1 MENTIRG
8 YKAFN
13 ADLTNR
19 YGIPFEEGKKYS
31 VNGHAVFG
39 NHGNGFHF
47 CERLEDTL
55 RYFDAMN
62 GEVLFAEVVGSG
74 NIVEYSD
81 EYYGYYDMYSATE
94 LEVVRFLS
102 RKDIIDMFLDAPF
115 YRTIRF
121 VQGFRLTEEERELFK
136 LQYDSEYK
144 VLQAIAYYQEGKK
157 DTYEV
162 EDGFKYM
169 KRIPNINTE

>member
-31 VNGHAVFG
+31 VNGLG

-55 RYFDAMN
+55 RYFDAMD
-62 GEVLFAEVVGSG
+62 GEVAFAEVVGSG
-74 NIVEYSD
+74 DIVEYSD
-81 EYYGYYDMYSATE
+81 EYYGYYDMHCASNLYVERILTREEIISHMLKLKTE
-94 LEVVRFLS
+94 HKIINFLVTFKLM
-102 RKDIIDMFLDAPF
+102 KDEI
-115 YRTIRF
+115 
-121 VQGFRLTEEERELFK
+121 ELFK
-136 LQYDSEYK
+136 NTFKKNLTIMN
-144 VLQAIAYYQEGKK
+144 AIAYYQEDKK
-157 DTYEV
+157 DVYQKIKV
-162 EDGFKYM
+162 RY
-169 KRIPNINTE
+169 

>member
-55 RYFDAMN
+55 RYFDAMD
-62 GEVLFAEVVGSG
+62 GEVTFAEVVGSG
-74 NIVEYSD
+74 DIVEYSD
-81 EYYGYYDMYSATE
+81 EYYGYYDMYAATE
-94 LEVVRFLS
+94 IEVLRVLTRE
-102 RKDIIDMFLDAPF
+102 DIINMYLSVPG
-115 YRTIRF
+115 YRMVRF
-121 VQGFRLTEEERELFK
+121 VQGFRLLDEEKELMK
-136 LQYDSEYK
+136 CSYAEDSDVMK
-144 VLQAIAYYQEGKK
+144 AISYYQDGDK
-157 DTYEV
+157 DVYSREKGRVYT
-162 EDGFKYM
+162 
-169 KRIPNINTE
+169 KRNDNENKN

>member
-1 MENTIRG
+1 MENTIKG

-55 RYFDAMN
+55 RYFDAMD

-74 NIVEYSD
+74 DIVEYSD
-81 EYYGYYDMYSATE
+81 EYYGYYDMYAATE
-94 LEVVRFLS
+94 IEVLRVLTRE
-102 RKDIIDMFLDAPF
+102 DIINMYLSVPG
-115 YRTIRF
+115 YRMVR
-121 VQGFRLTEEERELFK
+121 
-136 LQYDSEYK
+136 
-144 VLQAIAYYQEGKK
+144 
-157 DTYEV
+157 
-162 EDGFKYM
+162 
-169 KRIPNINTE
+169 